1 MATALFQ
8 ASAWGLSP
16 PRHARLGPVQPGVK
30 PGGKPKGESP
40 RLVRRLAFDGNY
52 STPFDPTVR

>member
-30 PGGKPKGESP
+30 PGGKPKGS
-40 RLVRRLAFDGNY
+40 RSVRGPQARGMAG
-52 STPFDPTVR
+52 RGERQ